1 MFKSLYSK
9 LSLVLLGLFFVVGAA
24 FIVISVYVTGMYQQ
38 EVNQKLNR
46 DVARYI
52 VAEKLVFSN
61 GSMNQSSLKEIFH
74 MLMVVNPSL
83 EVYFLDPQGNV
94 LAFSAEPGKVKREK
108 VAVKPIRRFLTQKT
122 GLPVLGDDPREK
134 SGRKIFA
141 AARIPE
147 RGQLEGYLY
156 IILGGEVY
164 DTLIHQLQK
173 SYVLRLGL
181 WGSVASLVV
190 ALLAGLII
198 FAWLTRRLR
207 RLAIAMGEYKEGA
220 GVDSLSLPHYE
231 AGGDEID
238 LLVSTFRQMAER
250 IEAQVKSLKEE
261 DTMRRE
267 LVANVSHDLRTPLAT
282 LRGYVETLLIKNE
295 SLSSEERQ
303 NYLDITLRHCRRLS
317 NLVSDLFD
325 LSKFEEHDWNVH
337 AEPFSLGELV
347 QDVVQKFR
355 LQAERKRIRIHAS
368 VGTGFPFVVRADI
381 ALIERVLENLL
392 ENAIR
397 HTQVKGSVGVVLR
410 EEQDGVT
417 VDVSDTG
424 PGIRED
430 ELPKIFDRFY
440 QLDKSRRD
448 EAGHSGLGL
457 AITKQILE
465 LHGRTIRVRSRPGMG
480 TTFTFSLPL
489 HRSR

>member
-9 LSLVLLGLFFVVGAA
+9 LSFVLMGLFFLVGAA
-24 FIVISVYVTGMYQQ
+24 FIVIGVYITGMYQQ

-46 DVARYI
+46 DVARYV
-52 VAEKLVFSN
+52 VAEKLVFRN
-61 GSMNQSSLKEIFH
+61 GKMNRNSLKEIFH

-83 EVYFLDPQGNV
+83 EVYLLDPQGTI

-108 VAVKPIRRFLTQKT
+108 VDVEPIRRFLTQKT
-122 GLPVLGDDPREK
+122 GLPVLGDDPRGK
-134 SGRKIFA
+134 TGRKIFA

-147 RGQLEGYLY
+147 QGELKGYLY

-164 DTLIHQLQK
+164 DTLIHKLQK

-181 WGSVASLVV
+181 WGSAASLVV
-190 ALLAGLII
+190 AALTGLVI
-198 FAWLTRRLR
+198 FACLTRRLR
-207 RLAIAMGEYKEGA
+207 RLAVAMGEYREGA
-220 GVDSLSLPHYE
+220 GVDSLDLPHYE
-231 AGGDEID
+231 TRGDEID

-250 IEAQVKSLKEE
+250 IEAQVKSLKKE
-261 DTMRRE
+261 DSTRRE

-295 SLSSEERQ
+295 SLSSEERRH
-303 NYLDITLRHCRRLS
+303 YLDIALRHCRRLS
-317 NLVSDLFD
+317 NLVADLFD
-325 LSKFEEHDWNVH
+325 LSKLEQHDWNVH
-337 AEPFSLGELV
+337 AEPFSLGELA

-355 LQAERKRIRIHAS
+355 LQAEKKKIRVHTS
-368 VGTGFPFVVRADI
+368 VGAGMPFVHADI

-392 ENAIR
+392 ENALR
-397 HTQVKGSVGVVLR
+397 HTPVEGTVGIMLR
-410 EEQDGVT
+410 EERDGVM

-424 PGIRED
+424 PGISEE
-430 ELPKIFDRFY
+430 ELPKIFDRFH
-440 QLDKSRRD
+440 QLDRSRRD

-465 LHGRTIRVRSRPGMG
+465 LHGSTIRVQSRPGAG
-480 TTFTFSLPL
+480 TTFTFFLPVY
-489 HRSR
+489 RPR

>member
-9 LSLVLLGLFFVVGAA
+9 LSLVLLGLFFLVGAA
-24 FIVISVYVTGMYQQ
+24 FIVIGVYITGMYQQ

-52 VAEKLVFSN
+52 VAEKLVFRN
-61 GSMNQSSLKEIFH
+61 GRINQNSLKAIFH
-74 MLMVVNPSL
+74 MLMIVNPSL
-83 EVYFLDPQGNV
+83 EVYFLDSQGNV

-108 VAVKPIRRFLTQKT
+108 VDVKPIRRFLMQKT

-164 DTLIHQLQK
+164 DTLIHKLQK

-190 ALLAGLII
+190 AALAGLII

-207 RLAIAMGEYKEGA
+207 RLAVAMGEYKEGA
-220 GVDSLSLPHYE
+220 EVDSLGLPHYE
-231 AGGDEID
+231 ERGDEID

-295 SLSSEERQ
+295 SLSSKERQ

-325 LSKFEEHDWNVH
+325 LSKLEAKDWNLH
-337 AEPFSLGELV
+337 AEAFSLGELV

-355 LQAERKRIRIHAS
+355 LQAEKKEIRVHTS
-368 VGTGFPFVVRADI
+368 MDTGILFVHADI

-397 HTQVKGSVGVVLR
+397 HTPVEGSVGVVLR
-410 EEQDGVT
+410 QEQDGVA
-417 VDVSDTG
+417 VEVSDTG
-424 PGIRED
+424 SGIRED
-430 ELPKIFDRFY
+430 ELPKIFDRFH
-440 QLDKSRRD
+440 QLDRSQRD

-457 AITKQILE
+457 AITKKILE
-465 LHGRTIRVRSRPGMG
+465 LHGSTIRVSSRQGEG
-480 TTFTFSLPL
+480 TTFTFSLPV
-489 HRSR
+489 HKSR

>member
-9 LSLVLLGLFFVVGAA
+9 LSLVLLGLFFLVGAA
-24 FIVISVYVTGMYQQ
+24 FIVIGVYITGMYQQ

-52 VAEKLVFSN
+52 VAEKLVFRN
-61 GSMNQSSLKEIFH
+61 GSMNQNSLKEIFH

-108 VAVKPIRRFLTQKT
+108 VDLKPIRRFLTQKT

-134 SGRKIFA
+134 SGKKIFA

-164 DTLIHQLQK
+164 DTLIHKLQK

-190 ALLAGLII
+190 AALAGLAI

-207 RLAIAMGEYKEGA
+207 RLAIAMSEYKEGA
-220 GVDSLSLPHYE
+220 EVDSLGLSHYE
-231 AGGDEID
+231 ARGDEID

-317 NLVSDLFD
+317 NLVADLFD
-325 LSKFEEHDWNVH
+325 LSKLEAKDWNLH
-337 AEPFSLGELV
+337 AEPFNLGELV

-355 LQAERKRIRIHAS
+355 LQAEKKEIQVHTS
-368 VGTGFPFVVRADI
+368 MDTGILFVHADI

-397 HTQVKGSVGVVLR
+397 HTPVEGSVGVVLR
-410 EEQDGVT
+410 QEQDGVA
-417 VDVSDTG
+417 VEVSDTG
-424 PGIRED
+424 TGISED
-430 ELPKIFDRFY
+430 ELPKIFDRFH
-440 QLDKSRRD
+440 QPDKSQRD

-457 AITKQILE
+457 AITKKILE
-465 LHGRTIRVRSRPGMG
+465 LHGSTIRVSSRQGEG
-480 TTFTFSLPL
+480 TTFTFSLPV
-489 HRSR
+489 HKSR

>member
-9 LSLVLLGLFFVVGAA
+9 LSFVLMGLFFLVGAA
-24 FIVISVYVTGMYQQ
+24 FIVIGVYITGMYQQ

-52 VAEKLVFSN
+52 VAEKLVFRN
-61 GSMNQSSLKEIFH
+61 GRMNQNSLKEIFH

-83 EVYFLDPQGNV
+83 EVYLLDPHGTV

-108 VAVKPIRRFLTQKT
+108 VDVEPIRRFLMQKT
-122 GLPVLGDDPREK
+122 GLPVLGDDPRGK
-134 SGRKIFA
+134 SGRKVFA

-147 RGQLEGYLY
+147 QGELKGYLY

-164 DTLIHQLQK
+164 DTLIHKLQK

-181 WGSVASLVV
+181 WGSLASLVV
-190 ALLAGLII
+190 AALAGLII
-198 FAWLTRRLR
+198 FACLTRRLR
-207 RLAIAMGEYKEGA
+207 RLVIAMGAYKEGA
-220 GVDSLSLPHYE
+220 GVDSLDLPDYE
-231 AGGDEID
+231 ARGDEID
-238 LLVSTFRQMAER
+238 LLVLTFRQMAER
-250 IEAQVKSLKEE
+250 IEAQVKSLKKE
-261 DTMRRE
+261 DTTRRE

-295 SLSSEERQ
+295 SLSSEERR
-303 NYLDITLRHCRRLS
+303 NYLDIALRHCRRLS
-317 NLVSDLFD
+317 NLVADLFD
-325 LSKFEEHDWNVH
+325 LSKLEAKDWNVH
-337 AEPFSLGELV
+337 PEPFSLGELV

-355 LQAERKRIRIHAS
+355 LQAEKKKIGVHTS
-368 VGTGFPFVVRADI
+368 MGTGMPFVHADI
-381 ALIERVLENLL
+381 ALIERVLDNLL

-397 HTQVKGSVGVVLR
+397 HTPVEGSVGVVLR
-410 EEQDGVT
+410 EEQDCVT

-424 PGIRED
+424 PGISEE
-430 ELPKIFDRFY
+430 ELPKIFDRFH

-465 LHGRTIRVRSRPGMG
+465 LHSSTIRVESRPGAG
-480 TTFTFSLPL
+480 TTFTFSLPV